1 MKTIYCLSVLL
12 TFFSCGVPEEQY
24 QSLQNKNKSLQA
36 EVDTLNNQLNDLKF
50 GASAL
55 LKKAKLKIDD
65 QDYGSAK
72 DLLTTI
78 VEKYYSSKEALAAKN
93 LLKTVNPKIE
103 ELVFNRAESH
113 NGINSLESYIQQYPD
128 GKFVKDAKD
137 LIEDRSW
144 QLLDTNSKAALTSFI
159 SNYPN
164 SIHIAD
170 VKNLII
176 KDEVNDVFQ
185 TGNYNRLPPLS
196 RISSDNSDL
205 DNSNSKITI
214 ENNTNYL
221 LTILYS
227 GPEQQRIVISNNEKR
242 SVWLA
247 NGSYRIVAY
256 VNATNVSSYAGEEE
270 LNGEYASSYYISS
283 SKSSFQGFNN
293 SQSKTTTDYRWQSTT
308 TTTPTYTPQSNYPV
322 YQVRIGAICC
332 DGTRSNATGRGA
344 CSHHNGVCQWL
355 TQ

>member
-1 MKTIYCLSVLL
+1 MKTTYYIITLFL
-12 TFFSCGVPEEQY
+12 FFSCGVPEERY
-24 QSLQNKNKSLQA
+24 QALENENKTLQA
-36 EVDTLNNQLNDLKF
+36 KVDTLNDQLNDLKF
-50 GASAL
+50 GASSL

-65 QDYGSAK
+65 QDYNTAK

-78 VEKYYSSKEALAAKN
+78 VDKYYNSKEAIVAKN

-103 ELVFNRAESH
+103 EIVFNKAESDI
-113 NGINSLESYIQQYPD
+113 GVNSLESYIQQYPD
-128 GKFVKDAKD
+128 GRFVKDAKD

-144 QLLDTNSKAALTSFI
+144 QSLDTNSKAALTSFI
-159 SNYPN
+159 STYPN
-164 SIHIAD
+164 SVHVAD
-170 VKNLII
+170 AKNLMI

-196 RISSDNSDL
+196 RISSDNPDL
-205 DNSNSKITI
+205 NNSNSKVTI

-227 GPEQQRIVISNNEKR
+227 GPEQQRIVISNNETR
-242 SVWLA
+242 SLWLA

-283 SKSSFQGFNN
+283 NNSSFQDFNN
-293 SQSKTTTDYRWQSTT
+293 SQSRTTTDYKWQSTT

-332 DGTRSNATGRGA
+332 DGTRSNATGKGA